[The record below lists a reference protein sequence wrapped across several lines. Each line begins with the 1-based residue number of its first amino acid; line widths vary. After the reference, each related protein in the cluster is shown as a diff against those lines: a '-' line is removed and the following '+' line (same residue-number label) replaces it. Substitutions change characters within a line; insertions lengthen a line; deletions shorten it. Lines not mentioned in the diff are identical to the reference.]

1 MVFEANTAVFWG
13 GGKPVSLR
21 GKYGGILG
29 KYTRIWVNS
38 LVLGTNTGILG
49 STGVFETSGI
59 LGNYSEILVKY
70 SGI

>member
-1 MVFEANTAVFWG
+1 M
-13 GGKPVSLR
+13 SLR